1 MQGNLN
7 RQGQRKPGRARERGQ
22 VLVMFA
28 LFLTVLLLF
37 VGLGVDLGFAYITQ
51 ARLAKAVDAA
61 ALAGMSNFYQ
71 GSATATTIADNTFT
85 VNFSPNNVQPGYI
98 QGTPT
103 IQTGFSVD
111 QNSNELFTVSA
122 TATMKTFFI
131 GLAGFPTLNVSD
143 SSTATRAP
151 VAITLVLD
159 HSNSMSPTCPGGAAG
174 GCTGGGEYLP
184 TAVANFISVFQDN
197 VDQAAVV
204 TFGSSVTNLLPMSTP
219 FISAVTAAGN
229 YLSTNWGGGTYSV
242 GGLTNALL
250 IENSVIVPTNQNLVK
265 AVVFFTDGLAN
276 MIQASN
282 YCPNGVSQLWNFGG
296 YIPSETEDVDF
307 FATNTAFGYIPQECG
322 EQCSTLG
329 YAGAC
334 NEVAPTCC
342 NASTNKYQSFDGT
355 MRTFTMDNV
364 IYDATNQCL
373 LVANQMKQAGI
384 YVYCIGLTAA
394 ANGDVPDPGFLEELA
409 NAYDP
414 ANNPTY
420 NPALPVGEALTS
432 GNGADLTTLFQQIA
446 GDIQLRLIH

>member
-1 MQGNLN
+1 MQRNLN
-7 RQGQRKPGRARERGQ
+7 RQGQRETGRVRERGQ
-22 VLVMFA
+22 ILVLFA
-28 LFLTVLLLF
+28 LFLTVLVLF
-37 VGLGVDLGFAYITQ
+37 VGLGVDLGFAYISQ
-51 ARLAKAVDAA
+51 AQLAKAVDAA
-61 ALAGMSNFYQ
+61 ALAGMSNFYL
-71 GSATATTIADNTFT
+71 GAATATAVANNTFT
-85 VNFSPNNVQPGYI
+85 VNFAPNNKQPGYI

-103 IQTGFSVD
+103 VQTSFSVD
-111 QNSNELFTVSA
+111 QYSNELFTVSA
-122 TATMKTFFI
+122 SATMKTFFI

-159 HSNSMSPTCPGGAAG
+159 HSESMDPVNCGGGA

-250 IENSVIVPTNQNLVK
+250 IENSVVVPANQNVVK

-276 MIQASN
+276 MIQSTIS
-282 YCPNGVSQLWNFGG
+282 CPTNLPVAIPWNFGG
-296 YIPSETEDVDF
+296 YIPSETEAVDF
-307 FATNTAFGYIPQECG
+307 FATNTAFGYSSQEFSNVC
-322 EQCSTLG
+322 TT
-329 YAGAC
+329 A
-334 NEVAPTCC
+334 TCC
-342 NASTNKYQSFDGT
+342 ASPDTYQSFDGT
-355 MRTFTMDNV
+355 ARKFTMDNV
-364 IYDATNQCL
+364 VYDATNQCL

-394 ANGDVPDPGFLEELA
+394 SNGDVPDPGFLEELA

-414 ANNPTY
+414 INNPTY
-420 NPALPVGEALTS
+420 NSALPVGAALTS
-432 GNGADLTTLFQQIA
+432 GNGADLTALFQQIA